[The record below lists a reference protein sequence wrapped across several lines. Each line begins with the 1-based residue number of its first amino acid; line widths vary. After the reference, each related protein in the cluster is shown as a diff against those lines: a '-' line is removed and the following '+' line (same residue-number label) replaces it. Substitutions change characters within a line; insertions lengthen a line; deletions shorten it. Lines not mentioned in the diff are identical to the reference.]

1 MVAERFKVA
10 PYGTVAWIWT
20 IVYLLATIYFAGLA
34 ISDVVNGY
42 IPDPIIGLFA
52 IVLVPLMIYAWLR
65 SVRGYRLEGEHLIV
79 DRAGPGKINIS
90 LSNIDNVNGSPDLGA
105 FFNRSFLSLGGVFG
119 WSGKVGVRK
128 AQDVTTLD
136 AEAYGT
142 NANKMVLL
150 EMKAGRKIILTP
162 QDPQAMET
170 SLRIAGVVPKPVPS
184 IGAKPRAVRTAKRK

>member
-34 ISDVVNGY
+34 ISDLVNGY
-42 IPDPIIGLFA
+42 IPDPIIALFA

-150 EMKAGRKIILTP
+150 EMKDGRKIILTP

-184 IGAKPRAVRTAKRK
+184 TGAKPRAVRTAKRK